1 MSNQTNDQLMTTSND
16 YWVDLAQALV
26 RLESN
31 PDFKKV
37 ILDGYFRDK
46 AVDGVSM
53 LAHPEVKRRNQRG
66 DVFEALV
73 AISQLQD
80 YFITVKSLGL
90 IEEEET
96 GPEVEDEDEIG

>member
-80 YFITVKSLGL
+80 YFITVKNLGL